1 MNLIFD
7 EGPIARSYLMVL
19 KENGNLNKK
28 ILFLNFPFLKIF
40 NYFRFHKYNFF
51 ALKFIKDK
59 NVKYLI
65 DQIQEFFNF
74 RKNFINEIYNY
85 NNIFDFKNLIYLN
98 NTNIND
104 QLKVSKIIQNRNEV
118 FLNSGRRIINKKVLE
133 KMKIVHFHPGYIP
146 EVKGAD
152 SSMRSV
158 EFQHQFGMSFFELN
172 DKIDNGY
179 VFFREKKSIQIS
191 SFLINQIFLLK
202 KNIIYGI
209 VLLIP
214 S

>member
-74 RKNFINEIYNY
+74 RKKLVGTF
-85 NNIFDFKNLIYLN
+85 
-98 NTNIND
+98 
-104 QLKVSKIIQNRNEV
+104 
-118 FLNSGRRIINKKVLE
+118 
-133 KMKIVHFHPGYIP
+133 
-146 EVKGAD
+146 
-152 SSMRSV
+152 
-158 EFQHQFGMSFFELN
+158 
-172 DKIDNGY
+172 
-179 VFFREKKSIQIS
+179 
-191 SFLINQIFLLK
+191 
-202 KNIIYGI
+202 
-209 VLLIP
+209 
-214 S
+214 